1 MLRGG
6 VIVFTCLFSK
16 IFLKRQVYRHHM
28 VGVCLLVVG
37 FVLVGVASVVTS
49 GTGAGSVGVGGT
61 IAGIVMVLISLV
73 IQAAMFVLEE
83 TIVSKNQIDPQRMVG
98 LEGVFGMIF
107 IFMWIMIFS
116 YVPCPSSDMCD
127 MYAGLEDLISGVNQI
142 FSDGI
147 LLMWCCVTILS
158 IMLFNVNG
166 LILTQNVSSVF
177 RAFWD
182 ATRTILVWVSSLAFG
197 IDQFDIRGFF
207 FQIAGFACLLLGNF
221 IYNEILV
228 LKCCSLD
235 KYLKTNLNEDGTLK
249 KSKDLEFER

>member
-1 MLRGG
+1 
-6 VIVFTCLFSK
+6 
-16 IFLKRQVYRHHM
+16 
-28 VGVCLLVVG
+28 
-37 FVLVGVASVVTS
+37 
-49 GTGAGSVGVGGT
+49 
-61 IAGIVMVLISLV
+61 
-73 IQAAMFVLEE
+73 
-83 TIVSKNQIDPQRMVG
+83 
-98 LEGVFGMIF
+98 
-107 IFMWIMIFS
+107 
-116 YVPCPSSDMCD
+116 MCD